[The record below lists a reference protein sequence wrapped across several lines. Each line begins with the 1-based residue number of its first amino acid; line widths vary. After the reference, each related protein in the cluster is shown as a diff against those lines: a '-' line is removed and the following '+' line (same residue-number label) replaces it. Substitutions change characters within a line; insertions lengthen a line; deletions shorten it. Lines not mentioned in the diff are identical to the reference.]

1 MLMSSPLLLSYDT
14 EPHPIASPTL
24 AALLS
29 RWLPRQ
35 RWFAHRE
42 RAVTGVSVTA
52 ATELAPDVFH
62 LLVRVEQDG
71 LPQDSA
77 CYQLLLGAVTDLPPR
92 LHGCLLGRMEG
103 SQGQDL
109 LVYDAL
115 YDPRAT
121 ILLLDRI
128 RRGGVTGAL
137 RFESF
142 PRSAVPAGLM
152 PHVLEAEQ
160 SNTSIVYGD
169 EIILKLFRRVQPG
182 INPDLEIPGV
192 LARHGY
198 TRVPAPVAWFHTSEP
213 FWGTLGVVQRFLRG
227 ATDGWTLALQ
237 SALAHGDFSDQAR
250 ELGRLTGELH
260 VALAE
265 SFPVGEPTA
274 EHHTRLADQMTHR
287 LLHAAATVPALRS
300 HVPGLREVFIKLA
313 TADGGLHLQRIHG
326 DLHLGQVLRADGRW
340 HVVDFEGE
348 PAKPLAERRADRS
361 PIHDIAG
368 MLRSFDYAAHV
379 EQGARPEWAA
389 RCRTA
394 FCDGYGATGLFDPQD
409 IPVLLHAH
417 EADRAVYEVLYEAT
431 HRPDWITVPLRA
443 VARLARHH

>member
-1 MLMSSPLLLSYDT
+1 MSSPLLLSYDT

-42 RAVTGVSVTA
+42 RTVTGVSVTA
-52 ATELAPDVFH
+52 ATELTPDIFH
-62 LLVRVEQDG
+62 LLVRVEQTG
-71 LPQDSA
+71 LPHDSA
-77 CYQLLLGAVTDLPPR
+77 CYQLLLGAVPDLPPR
-92 LHGCLLGRMEG
+92 LGGSLLGRMEG
-103 SQGQDL
+103 PRGQDL
-109 LVYDAL
+109 LVYDAV

-128 RRGGVTGAL
+128 RRGGVMGAL

-152 PHVLEAEQ
+152 PHVLDVEQ

-169 EIILKLFRRVQPG
+169 EVILKLFRRVQPG

-198 TRVPAPVAWFHTSEP
+198 TRVPAPVAWFHTTQP
-213 FWGTLGVVQRFLRG
+213 FWGTLGVVQRFLPG
-227 ATDGWTLALQ
+227 ATDGWALALRSVLDQ
-237 SALAHGDFSDQAR
+237 GDFADEAR
-250 ELGRLTGELH
+250 ELGRVTGELH
-260 VALAE
+260 AALVE
-265 SFPVGEPTA
+265 SFPVGAPA
-274 EHHTRLADQMTHR
+274 ADHHTRLADQMTHR
-287 LLHAAATVPALRS
+287 LMHAAATVPALRS

-313 TADGGLHLQRIHG
+313 AADGGPHLQRIHG
-326 DLHLGQVLRADGRW
+326 DLHLGQVLRAGGQW

-361 PIHDIAG
+361 PLHDIAG

-379 EQGARPEWAA
+379 EKEARPQWAA

-394 FCDGYGATGLFDPQD
+394 FCDGYGATGLFAPQD

-417 EADRAVYEVLYEAT
+417 EADRAIYEVLYEST

-443 VARLARHH
+443 VARLARND

>member
-1 MLMSSPLLLSYDT
+1 MSSPLLLSYDIK
-14 EPHPIASPTL
+14 PHPIASPTL

-35 RWFAHRE
+35 RWFAHQE
-42 RAVTGVSVTA
+42 RAVTGVSVAA
-52 ATELAPDVFH
+52 ATELAPDCFH
-62 LLVRVEQDG
+62 LLVRAEQAG
-71 LPQDSA
+71 LPQDTA

-92 LHGCLLGRMEG
+92 LQGCLLGRMEG
-103 SQGQDL
+103 SDGRDL
-109 LVYDAL
+109 FVYDAVH
-115 YDPRAT
+115 DSRAT

-128 RRGGVTGAL
+128 RRGGVMGTL

-152 PHVLEAEQ
+152 PRVLEAEQ

-198 TRVPAPVAWFHTSEP
+198 SRVPTPVAWFHTSQP
-213 FWGTLGVVQRFLRG
+213 FWGTLGVVQRFLSG
-227 ATDGWTLALQ
+227 ATDGWTLALD
-237 SALAHGDFSDQAR
+237 SALVQGDFSDQAR
-250 ELGRLTGELH
+250 ELGRATGELH

-265 SFPVGEPTA
+265 SFPVGDPPA
-274 EHHTRLADQMTHR
+274 DHHTHLADAMTHR
-287 LLHAAATVPALRS
+287 LLDAAATVPALRS
-300 HVPGLREVFIKLA
+300 HVAGLREVFIRLA
-313 TADGGLHLQRIHG
+313 TADGALRLQRIHG
-326 DLHLGQVLRADGRW
+326 DLHLGQVLQADGQW

-361 PIHDIAG
+361 PVHDIAG

-379 EQGARPEWAA
+379 EKAARPEWAE

-394 FCDGYGATGLFDPQD
+394 FCAGYSTTGPFDPQD
-409 IPVLLHAH
+409 IPLLLHAH
-417 EADRAVYEVLYEAT
+417 EADRAIYEVLYEAT

-443 VARLARHH
+443 VARLSRHH

>member
-1 MLMSSPLLLSYDT
+1 MSSPLLLSYDP

-42 RAVTGVSVTA
+42 RAVTAVSVTA
-52 ATELAPDVFH
+52 ATELAPDCFH
-62 LLVRVEQDG
+62 LLVRVEQAG
-71 LPQDSA
+71 LPQDDA

-92 LHGCLLGRMEG
+92 LRNCLLGRMEG
-103 SQGQDL
+103 AHGQDL
-109 LVYDAL
+109 FVYDAVH
-115 YDPRAT
+115 DPRAT

-128 RRGGVTGAL
+128 RRGGVMGAL

-142 PRSAVPAGLM
+142 PRSSVPAGLM
-152 PHVLEAEQ
+152 PRVLEVEQ

-198 TRVPAPVAWFHTSEP
+198 TRVPEPVAWFHTSQP
-213 FWGTLGVVQRFLRG
+213 FWGTLGVVQRFLSG
-227 ATDGWTLALQ
+227 ATDGWTLALDSVLVQ
-237 SALAHGDFSDQAR
+237 GDFSDQAR
-250 ELGRLTGELH
+250 ELGRATGELH
-260 VALAE
+260 VALAKT
-265 SFPVGEPTA
+265 FPVGEPTVD
-274 EHHTRLADQMTHR
+274 HHTRLADEMTHR
-287 LLHAAATVPALRS
+287 LMNAAASVPALRP
-300 HVPGLREVFIKLA
+300 HVSGLREVFIKLA
-313 TADGGLHLQRIHG
+313 TTDGGLRLQRIHG
-326 DLHLGQVLRADGRW
+326 DLHLGQVLRADGQW

-361 PIHDIAG
+361 PVHDIAG

-379 EQGARPEWAA
+379 EKKAARPEWAA
-389 RCRTA
+389 ACRTA
-394 FCDGYGATGLFDPQD
+394 FCAGYSAAGLFDPHG
-409 IPVLLHAH
+409 IPELLHAH

-443 VARLARHH
+443 VARLSRQN

>member
-1 MLMSSPLLLSYDT
+1 MSSPLLLSHDT
-14 EPHPIASPTL
+14 QPHPIAGPTL

-52 ATELAPDVFH
+52 ATELAPDIFH
-62 LLVRVEQDG
+62 LLVRVEQSG

-77 CYQLLLGAVTDLPPR
+77 CYQLLLGAAPDLPPR
-92 LHGCLLGRMEG
+92 LGERLLGRMEG
-103 SQGQDL
+103 SRGHDL

-128 RRGGVTGAL
+128 RRGGVMGAL
-137 RFESF
+137 RFESY

-152 PHVLEAEQ
+152 PHVLDVEQ

-169 EIILKLFRRVQPG
+169 EVILKLFRRVQPG

-198 TRVPAPVAWFHTSEP
+198 TRVPAPVAWFHTTQP
-213 FWGTLGVVQRFLRG
+213 FWGTLGVVQRYLPR

-237 SALAHGDFSDQAR
+237 SALSQGDFTDHAR
-250 ELGRLTGELH
+250 ELGALTGELH

-265 SFPVGEPTA
+265 SFPVGEPA
-274 EHHTRLADQMTHR
+274 SDHHTRLADQMTHR

-300 HVPGLREVFIKLA
+300 HVPGLREVFIRLA

-326 DLHLGQVLRADGRW
+326 DLHLGQVLRADGQW

-379 EQGARPEWAA
+379 EKAARPEWAT

-417 EADRAVYEVLYEAT
+417 EADRAVYEVLYEST
-431 HRPDWITVPLRA
+431 HRPDWITAPLRA
-443 VARLARHH
+443 VARLARHE

>member
-1 MLMSSPLLLSYDT
+1 MSSPLLLSYDT

-42 RAVTGVSVTA
+42 RAVTGISVRA
-52 ATELAPDVFH
+52 ATELAPDIFH
-62 LLVRVEQDG
+62 LLVRVEQTG
-71 LPQDSA
+71 LPRDSA
-77 CYQLLLGAVTDLPPR
+77 CYQLLLGAVPDLPPR
-92 LHGCLLGRMEG
+92 LRGCLLGRMEG
-103 SQGQDL
+103 ARGQDL

-128 RRGGVTGAL
+128 RRGGVMGAL

-198 TRVPAPVAWFHTSEP
+198 TRVPAPVAWFHTTQP
-213 FWGTLGVVQRFLRG
+213 FWGTLGVVQRFLPE
-227 ATDGWTLALQ
+227 ATDGWTLALE
-237 SALAHGDFSDQAR
+237 SALAQGDFSDQAR

-265 SFPVGEPTA
+265 SFPVREPT
-274 EHHTRLADQMTHR
+274 EDHHTRLADQMTHR

-313 TADGGLHLQRIHG
+313 SADGALHLQRIHG
-326 DLHLGQVLRADGRW
+326 DLHLGQVLRAAGRW

-379 EQGARPEWAA
+379 EKEARPEWAA

-417 EADRAVYEVLYEAT
+417 EADRAVYEVLYEST

>member
-1 MLMSSPLLLSYDT
+1 MSSPLLLSYDP

-42 RAVTGVSVTA
+42 RAVTAVSVTA
-52 ATELAPDVFH
+52 ATELAPDCFH
-62 LLVRVEQDG
+62 LLVRVEQAG
-71 LPQDSA
+71 LPQDDA

-92 LHGCLLGRMEG
+92 LRNCLLGRMEG
-103 SQGQDL
+103 AHGQDL
-109 LVYDAL
+109 FVYDAVH
-115 YDPRAT
+115 DPRAT

-128 RRGGVTGAL
+128 RRGGVMGAL

-142 PRSAVPAGLM
+142 PRSSVPAGLM
-152 PHVLEAEQ
+152 PRVLEVEQ

-198 TRVPAPVAWFHTSEP
+198 TRVPEPVAWFHTSQP
-213 FWGTLGVVQRFLRG
+213 FWGTLGVVQRFLSG
-227 ATDGWTLALQ
+227 ATDGWTLALDSVLVQ
-237 SALAHGDFSDQAR
+237 GDFSDQAR
-250 ELGRLTGELH
+250 ELGRATGELH
-260 VALAE
+260 VALAKT
-265 SFPVGEPTA
+265 FPVGEPTVD
-274 EHHTRLADQMTHR
+274 HHTRLADEMTHR
-287 LLHAAATVPALRS
+287 LMNAAASVPALRP
-300 HVPGLREVFIKLA
+300 HVSGLREVFIKLA
-313 TADGGLHLQRIHG
+313 TTDGGLRLQRIHG
-326 DLHLGQVLRADGRW
+326 DLHLGQVLRADGQW

-361 PIHDIAG
+361 PVHDIAG

-379 EQGARPEWAA
+379 EKKTARPEWAA
-389 RCRTA
+389 ACRTA
-394 FCDGYGATGLFDPQD
+394 FCAGYSAAGLFDPHG
-409 IPVLLHAH
+409 IPELLHAH

-443 VARLARHH
+443 VARLSRQH